1 MRPNIWVLIVLIIA
15 ALLMFG
21 GFKKL
26 PDAARSIGRSL
37 RIFKAETQ
45 GLVGD
50 DTAADADAATKT
62 TVEPGAEVPEAKAVT
77 NGDQAEA
84 SEEKPSGTA

>member
-1 MRPNIWVLIVLIIA
+1 MRPNIWVIVILVIA

-45 GLVGD
+45 GLVSDEGSNEES
-50 DTAADADAATKT
+50 K
-62 TVEPGAEVPEAKAVT
+62 EAKSKSSSD
-77 NGDQAEA
+77 DQE
-84 SEEKPSGTA
+84 PSSSS

>member
-1 MRPNIWVLIVLIIA
+1 MRPNIWVIVILVIA

-50 DTAADADAATKT
+50 ESPSEDSTGAKSKSSADDQ
-62 TVEPGAEVPEAKAVT
+62 EPS
-77 NGDQAEA
+77 A
-84 SEEKPSGTA
+84 SS